1 MCAGGYGAYSTTG
14 PTCGACAAD
23 TYGPKGST
31 AACSTCPDSG
41 VAAPKSD
48 GAGDCYAPWQKLQK
62 DFDFLPV
69 TGGATVLDAA
79 VSVADEAACKALCT
93 DTCAFYQYDSVNT
106 ACSTYTIPAGP
117 ATNVEVGFKVDTG
130 VYSVI
135 PGDGTSSNL
144 GSPIAAPTADSIRNC
159 LHECD
164 KVEGCV
170 AVVITKDDPSAGV
183 FRCGLKQG
191 ALSADLKTE
200 YRVAGARIG
209 AWTLA

>member
-1 MCAGGYGAYSTTG
+1 MCSGGYGAYSAAG

-48 GAGDCYAPWQKLQK
+48 GAGDCYAPWQNLQK

-69 TGGATVLDAA
+69 TGGATILDAA
-79 VSVADEAACKALCT
+79 VTVADEAACKALCT
-93 DTCAFYQYDSVNT
+93 DTCAFYQFDSVNT
-106 ACSTYTIPAGP
+106 ACSTYTIPAGDGS
-117 ATNVEVGFKVDTG
+117 AEVGFKVDTG

-135 PGDGTSSNL
+135 PGDATSSNL
-144 GSPIAAPTADSIRNC
+144 GSAIAAPTADSIRNC

-170 AVVITKDDPSAGV
+170 AVVITKEGAD
-183 FRCGLKQG
+183 FRCGMKQG
-191 ALSADLKTE
+191 AMSADLKSQ
-200 YRVAGARIG
+200 YRIAGARIG
-209 AWTLA
+209 TWTLV